1 MIVGDGKWL
10 IVGHWGRKGDSI
22 MPAVRIRQGLW
33 KNLLAAA
40 EKQPRK
46 PETLANQA
54 LSDFL
59 ERIADRE
66 LLSRSAAAARR
77 SPLGIADTEEAVRRY
92 RRKK

>member
-1 MIVGDGKWL
+1 
-10 IVGHWGRKGDSI
+10 

-40 EKQPRK
+40 EKQRRK

-66 LLSRSAAAARR
+66 LLSRSAASARR